1 MRTGQEV
8 RGIPQGWLARE
19 WTMANGLGGYSAGTA
34 ADVSTRRTH
43 ALLTAAGPHG
53 RLVTLLLRLDERLQV
68 RGDSFELSS
77 HPFHGDSCRLG
88 SAPAAFDRTP
98 WPVWRYEAGGVE
110 IEKALLPVTGHNA
123 LIVRYRHLSG
133 PSAKLVVAPVTVE
146 RAPGAVQ
153 AASNQVP
160 GVVGGVPGRVHLSIG
175 ASAASLTLWHNGSF
189 LPARV
194 WQARLAYPNDDDNAC
209 DDAFLP
215 GHIETTLQ
223 PGGMLHVVFA
233 DDRELFRKLAR
244 ADRLGAPP
252 PATLAAC
259 VALLEQG
266 EREEHA
272 RRGREVLAGADRTAR
287 QAATAHG
294 DDDAEGRRAPL
305 VFASDGWTE
314 PLGRALMAGL
324 SRRTHGL
331 TVLERLPQ
339 AEERVAGTLRALP
352 GLLAVRAFEPAREIL
367 AARIEYLSEGLAPE
381 SFDPDDGTP
390 RYGSPEPSLWLIA
403 AAELYARRSE
413 DAEFAKRTLFPALE
427 GVMQFFRAGT
437 HHGVCVDTDGLLRV
451 TRANVTEKPAAL
463 NALWSHALVAMAQLA
478 RGAGRRE
485 HGAFYLAWAHEHQ
498 RRFIEA
504 FWDDEAGCLFESLRN
519 EVPVAGLSASQLLAL
534 SHAPSLL
541 PAHLGARL
549 LDTIDRELA
558 TPYGLRPAPGDSIV
572 ETEWLGAWHAARLR
586 SGGRGAA
593 IQARVREELVLL
605 RRLLDTHGGVERIP
619 ARISLVERAPSGGT
633 SSVLAAAELLRTWV
647 EEVPHEE
654 RVAERIGA

>member
-1 MRTGQEV
+1 
-8 RGIPQGWLARE
+8 
-19 WTMANGLGGYSAGTA
+19 MANGLGGYAAGTA
-34 ADVSTRRTH
+34 VDVSTRRSH
-43 ALLTAAGPHG
+43 ALLSAAGPHG

-77 HPFHGDSCRLG
+77 HPFRADSCRLSG
-88 SAPAAFDRTP
+88 GPVAFDRTP
-98 WPVWRYEAGGVE
+98 WPAWRYEAGGVE
-110 IEKALLPVTGHNA
+110 IEKALLPITGHNA
-123 LIVRYRHLSG
+123 VVVRYRHLSG
-133 PSAKLVVAPVTVE
+133 PQAKLVVAPVTVQ

-153 AASNQVP
+153 VARDEVP
-160 GVVGGVPGRVHLSIG
+160 GVIGGVPGRVQVSLGEGS
-175 ASAASLTLWHNGSF
+175 ASLTFWHNGSF

-194 WQARLAYPNDDDNAC
+194 WQTGLAYPNDDDHAC
-209 DDAFLP
+209 DDAFVP
-215 GHIETTLQ
+215 GHVETTLQ
-223 PGGMLHVVFA
+223 PAGMLHLVFA

-244 ADRLGAPP
+244 GDRLGAPP

-272 RRGREVLAGADRTAR
+272 RRGRDALAGADRTAR

-305 VFASDGWTE
+305 VHAGDGWTE
-314 PLGRALMAGL
+314 PLARAVLAGL
-324 SRRTHGL
+324 TRRTHGL

-352 GLLAVRAFEPAREIL
+352 GMLSVRAFEPAREIL

-381 SFDPDDGTP
+381 SFDLDDGTP

-403 AAELYARRSE
+403 AAELYARRSD

-437 HHGVCVDTDGLLRV
+437 HHGVCVDTDGLLGV
-451 TRANVTEKPAAL
+451 TRESVTEKPAAL
-463 NALWSHALVAMAQLA
+463 NVLWSHALVAMAHLA

-498 RRFIEA
+498 RRFLEA
-504 FWDDEAGCLFESLRN
+504 FWDGEAGCLFESLRN
-519 EVPVAGLSASQLLAL
+519 GVPVVGLSASQLLAL

-541 PAHLGARL
+541 PAHVGARL
-549 LDTIDRELA
+549 LETIERELA
-558 TPYGLRPAPGDSIV
+558 TPYGLRPAPGDSVV

-586 SGGRGAA
+586 GGARSRE
-593 IQARVREELVLL
+593 IHARVLADLQLL
-605 RRLLDTHGGVERIP
+605 RRLLETHGGVERIP
-619 ARISLVERAPSGGT
+619 ARISLIERAPAGGT
-633 SSVLAAAELLRTWV
+633 VSNLAAAELLRTWV
-647 EEVPHEE
+647 EEVPHEQ
-654 RVAERIGA
+654 RVAERVTV